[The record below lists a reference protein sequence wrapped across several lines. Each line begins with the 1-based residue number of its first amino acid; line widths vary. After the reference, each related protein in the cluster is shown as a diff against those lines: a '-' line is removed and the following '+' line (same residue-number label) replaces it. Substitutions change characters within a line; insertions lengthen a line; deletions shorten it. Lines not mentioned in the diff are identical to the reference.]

1 MKIERF
7 EDIDGWKK
15 GRELT
20 RCVYTLTR
28 GSEFSKDYGLKDQIT
43 RASVSIMNNVA
54 EGFDGGS
61 EAEFIRFLGY
71 AQRSATEVM
80 SCLYVA
86 LDNIYITP
94 PEFDDTYTLAHEARS
109 LVGGFIKYL
118 KSKRTKHQAPST
130 KH

>member
-1 MKIERF
+1 MGIDRF

-15 GRELT
+15 ARELT
-20 RCVYTLTR
+20 RRVYALTR
-28 GSEFSKDYGLKDQIT
+28 RPEFLKDYGLKDQIT

-61 EAEFIRFLGY
+61 DAEFVRFLVY
-71 AQRSATEVM
+71 SQRSATEVM

-86 LDNIYITP
+86 LDNAYITQSD
-94 PEFDDTYTLAHEARS
+94 FDDTYVLAQETRS

-118 KSKRTKHQAPST
+118 KSKST

>member
-1 MKIERF
+1 MGLERF

-20 RCVYTLTR
+20 RCVYALTR
-28 GSEFSKDYGLKDQIT
+28 RPGFAKDYGLKDQIT

-61 EAEFIRFLGY
+61 DAEFVRFLVY
-71 AQRSATEVM
+71 SQRSATEVM

-86 LDNIYITP
+86 LDNTYITQSD
-94 PEFDDTYTLAHEARS
+94 FDDTYALAQEARR

-118 KSKRTKHQAPST
+118 KSKRT
-130 KH
+130 

>member
-7 EDIDGWKK
+7 EDIDAWKK

-20 RCVYTLTR
+20 RCVYALTR
-28 GSEFSKDYGLKDQIT
+28 KLEFSKDYGLKDQIT
-43 RASVSIMNNVA
+43 RASVSIMNNIA

-61 EAEFIRFLGY
+61 DAEFVRFLVY
-71 AQRSATEVM
+71 SQRSATEVM

-86 LDNIYITP
+86 LDNDYISSSQF
-94 PEFDDTYTLAHEARS
+94 ESTYALAIETRN

-118 KSKRTKHQAPST
+118 KAKR
-130 KH
+130 

>member
-1 MKIERF
+1 MGIERF
-7 EDIDGWKK
+7 EDIEGRKK

-20 RCVYTLTR
+20 RVVY
-28 GSEFSKDYGLKDQIT
+28 GFSRRDGFSQDYGLKDQIT
-43 RASVSIMNNVA
+43 RASVSIMNNIA

-86 LDNIYITP
+86 LDNAYISQP
-94 PEFDDTYTLAHEARS
+94 DFDGTYALAQDARS

-118 KSKRTKHQAPST
+118 KSKHKH
-130 KH
+130 

>member
-20 RCVYTLTR
+20 RCVYALSR
-28 GSEFSKDYGLKDQIT
+28 RAEFSKDYGLKDQIT
-43 RASVSIMNNVA
+43 RAAVSIMNNVA

-86 LDNIYITP
+86 LDNAYITP
-94 PEFDDTYTLAHEARS
+94 SDFDDTYALAQEARS

-118 KSKRTKHQAPST
+118 KSRRKH
-130 KH
+130 

>member
-20 RCVYTLTR
+20 RVVY
-28 GSEFSKDYGLKDQIT
+28 GFSRRDGFMQDYGLKDQIT
-43 RASVSIMNNVA
+43 RASVSIMNNIA

-86 LDNIYITP
+86 LDNAYISQS
-94 PEFDDTYTLAHEARS
+94 EFDDTYALAQDARS
-109 LVGGFIKYL
+109 LTGGFIKYL
-118 KSKRTKHQAPST
+118 KSKRRH
-130 KH
+130 

>member
-1 MKIERF
+1 MGIERF
-7 EDIDGWKK
+7 EDIEGWKK

-20 RCVYTLTR
+20 RVVY
-28 GSEFSKDYGLKDQIT
+28 GFSRRNGFAQDYGLKDQIT
-43 RASVSIMNNVA
+43 RTSVSIMNNIA

-71 AQRSATEVM
+71 AQRSATEVI

-86 LDNIYITP
+86 LDNAYISQSD
-94 PEFDDTYTLAHEARS
+94 FDDTYALAQDARS

-118 KSKRTKHQAPST
+118 KSKRKC
-130 KH
+130 

>member
-1 MKIERF
+1 MKIEQF

-20 RCVYTLTR
+20 RRVYALTR
-28 GSEFSKDYGLKDQIT
+28 RSEFAKDYGLKDQIT

-61 EAEFIRFLGY
+61 DAEFVRFLIY
-71 AQRSATEVM
+71 SQRSATEVM

-86 LDNIYITP
+86 LDNEYISQS
-94 PEFDDTYTLAHEARS
+94 EFDNAYALAGEARN
-109 LVGGFIKYL
+109 LVGGFIQHL
-118 KSKRTKHQAPST
+118 KSKR
-130 KH
+130 

>member
-7 EDIDGWKK
+7 EDIEGWKK

-20 RCVYTLTR
+20 RTIYRFVR
-28 GSEFSKDYGLKDQIT
+28 SAEFSKDYGLKDQIT
-43 RASVSIMNNVA
+43 RASVSVMNNIA

-61 EAEFIRFLGY
+61 TAEFVRFLVY

-86 LDNIYITP
+86 LDNDYISRA
-94 PEFDDTYTLAHEARS
+94 EFETAYSMAGETRN

-118 KSKRTKHQAPST
+118 KSKRS
-130 KH
+130 

>member
-1 MKIERF
+1 MRIDRF
-7 EDIDGWKK
+7 EDIEGWKK

-20 RCVYTLTR
+20 RCVYALTR
-28 GSEFSKDYGLKDQIT
+28 RPAFSKDYGLKDQIT
-43 RASVSIMNNVA
+43 RASVSVMNNVA

-61 EAEFIRFLGY
+61 EAEFSRFLVY

-86 LDNIYITP
+86 LDNAYITQSV
-94 PEFDDTYTLAHEARS
+94 FDETYALAQDARS

-118 KSKRTKHQAPST
+118 KLKKS
-130 KH
+130 

>member
-7 EDIDGWKK
+7 EDIEGWKK

-20 RCVYTLTR
+20 QMIYGYVRR
-28 GSEFSKDYGLKDQIT
+28 PEFLKDFGLRDQIT

-61 EAEFIRFLGY
+61 DAEFIRFLTY

-80 SCLYVA
+80 SCLYAA
-86 LDNIYITP
+86 LDNEYISDHDFQIAYSTAQ
-94 PEFDDTYTLAHEARS
+94 DARRII
-109 LVGGFIKYL
+109 GGLIKYL
-118 KSKRTKHQAPST
+118 KSKH
-130 KH
+130 

>member
-20 RCVYTLTR
+20 KMIYEYSRKPK
-28 GSEFSKDYGLKDQIT
+28 FSQDYGLKDQIT
-43 RASVSIMNNVA
+43 RASVSIMNNIA

-61 EAEFIRFLGY
+61 DAEFVRFLVY
-71 AQRSATEVM
+71 SQRSATEVM

-86 LDNIYITP
+86 LDNGYISKS
-94 PEFDDTYTLAHEARS
+94 EFEDAYALAGDTRK

-118 KSKRTKHQAPST
+118 KLKC
-130 KH
+130 

>member
-1 MKIERF
+1 VRIERF

-20 RCVYTLTR
+20 QTVYQFVR
-28 GSEFSKDYGLKDQIT
+28 KVEFSKDYGLKDQIT

-61 EAEFIRFLGY
+61 TAEFIRFLVY

-86 LDNIYITP
+86 LDNGYISQV
-94 PEFDDTYTLAHEARS
+94 EFEKSYSMAAETRN

-118 KSKRTKHQAPST
+118 KSK
-130 KH
+130 

>member
-20 RCVYTLTR
+20 RIIYGYTR
-28 GSEFSKDYGLKDQIT
+28 GPDFSKDYGLKDQVT
-43 RASVSIMNNVA
+43 RASVSIMNNIA
-54 EGFDGGS
+54 EGFDAGS
-61 EAEFIRFLGY
+61 EAEFVRFLRY

-86 LDNIYITP
+86 LDNTYITQS
-94 PEFDDTYTLAHEARS
+94 EFDSTYALAHEARS
-109 LVGGFIKYL
+109 LVGGFIKHL
-118 KSKRTKHQAPST
+118 KSKRTKH
-130 KH
+130 